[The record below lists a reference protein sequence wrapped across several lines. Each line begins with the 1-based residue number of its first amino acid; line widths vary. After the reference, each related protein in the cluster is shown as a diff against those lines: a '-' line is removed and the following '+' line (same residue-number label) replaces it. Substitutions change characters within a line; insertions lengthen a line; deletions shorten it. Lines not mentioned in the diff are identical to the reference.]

1 MLCILDLTFKPR
13 QRQLSV
19 SWVGV
24 SKPYSQHYQPLKKK
38 ETVIEL
44 MNFFLESNKM
54 TERIYL
60 DISNISNST
69 TIVHIATKITKV
81 VLTFQTMWHIVP
93 LSCCPRMPTLGAGRG
108 ENNHQNPPY
117 MVHIWK
123 VFSSEA

>member
-1 MLCILDLTFKPR
+1 MYFRFNFQAQTKATFSFMGRSFKALFPT
-13 QRQLSV
+13 L
-19 SWVGV
+19 
-24 SKPYSQHYQPLKKK
+24 PAFEKK

-81 VLTFQTMWHIVP
+81 VLTFQTM
-93 LSCCPRMPTLGAGRG
+93 
-108 ENNHQNPPY
+108 
-117 MVHIWK
+117 
-123 VFSSEA
+123 